1 MTRDTSPAGRRPR
14 TERGSASVE
23 LVLLTPVLVGMLCL
37 VAAFG
42 RVQNAHAD
50 IDAAARDAARAAS
63 IERTPMAARLAGERA
78 AVAGL
83 NAEGYRCDP
92 LVVAV
97 DTAGFAA
104 GATVN
109 VTAACTLR
117 LSEVTGMGIPAAA
130 TLTARFSEPV
140 DRFRGT
146 R

>member
-1 MTRDTSPAGRRPR
+1 MTQDTGPTGPRPR

-63 IERTPMAARLAGERA
+63 IERTPTAARLAGERA
-78 AVAGL
+78 AMAGL

-104 GATVN
+104 DAVVD
-109 VTAACTLR
+109 VTIACSLR
-117 LSEVTGMGIPAAA
+117 LSEVTGMGIPAST
-130 TLTARFSEPV
+130 TLTARFSEPI